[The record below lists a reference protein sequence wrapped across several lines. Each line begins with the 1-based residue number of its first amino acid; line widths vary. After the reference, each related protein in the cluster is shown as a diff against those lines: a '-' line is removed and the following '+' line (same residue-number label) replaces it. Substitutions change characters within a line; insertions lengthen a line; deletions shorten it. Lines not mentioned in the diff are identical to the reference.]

1 MTAGPSDPFDILHAT
16 TVAAAGRG
24 LLILGPSG
32 AGKSSLAL
40 QMLALGAGLVADD
53 RTIVRARDG
62 RLWADCP
69 PAIAGGIEARGIG
82 LLRAPQV
89 GLVPLAHAVDL
100 GQTETERLPP
110 PRQISVMGVELDL
123 VLGSPTGHFPHAL
136 MLLLR
141 HGRAPFD
148 RVEEA

>member
-1 MTAGPSDPFDILHAT
+1 MTAGPSDPFHILHAT
-16 TVAAAGRG
+16 TVAADGRG

-53 RTIVRARDG
+53 RTLVQARDG

-69 PAIAGGIEARGIG
+69 PAITGGIEARGIG
-82 LLRAPQV
+82 LLRAPPV
-89 GLVPLAHAVDL
+89 GPVPLSCAVDL
-100 GQTETERLPP
+100 GQTEAERLPP

-123 VLGSPTGHFPHAL
+123 VLGPPTGHFPHAL